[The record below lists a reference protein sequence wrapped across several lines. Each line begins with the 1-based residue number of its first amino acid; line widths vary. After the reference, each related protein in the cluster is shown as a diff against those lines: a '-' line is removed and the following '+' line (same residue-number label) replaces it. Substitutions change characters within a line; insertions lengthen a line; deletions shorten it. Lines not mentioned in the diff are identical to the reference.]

1 MGGLLERLG
10 ESIYPIGIDIDGDGA
25 RLLQLARGRNGL
37 RVHALAEISTASLT
51 KDGSEQKGTHSGQDS
66 LDGLLRAIP
75 RRVGNAG
82 FRGKECVVSVDDRWL
97 RTRAVR
103 QPQMPDSECDKAVRL
118 DGAQRLGFSP
128 DESVEI
134 GWLRAGEV
142 AQGDD
147 VRDELIYLGASSERL
162 NSVGMGLAMGGL
174 RPIAMEPSFIAIAR
188 CMGRTLRRKQ
198 DEQVVRAV
206 IEIGRTMT
214 RVLITRGWRVG
225 LYRTIEVGGEMMTHQ
240 AAERLGLE
248 PETIEDLRRQ
258 RMYRTV
264 GGDVEIDEKVDRA
277 IFDAVR
283 PLMGDL
289 AHEITL
295 CLRHYTV
302 TFRGSRP
309 TKCVIVGSESLEPRL
324 EEVVGAAVHLPTVLG
339 HPFKGVTLPE
349 NTRQIDRCGVLAGWS
364 AAGGL
369 SLQPMDRR
377 SSGRVKALRRGSTD
391 HETDLEVG
399 RDALQE
405 GMREAA

>member
-10 ESIYPIGIDIDGDGA
+10 ESVYPIGIDLDADGA
-25 RLLQLARGRNGL
+25 RLLQLARGRSGL
-37 RVHALAEISTASLT
+37 RVVALAEISAVSLT
-51 KDGSEQKGTHSGQDS
+51 KDGAEKTDTQSGEGS
-66 LDGLLRAIP
+66 LDALLRAIT

-82 FRGKECVVSVDDRWL
+82 FRGRECVVSVDDRWL
-97 RTRAVR
+97 RTRSVR
-103 QPQMPDSECDKAVRL
+103 QTQMPDSECDKAVRL

-128 DESVEI
+128 EESVEI

-147 VRDELIYLGASSERL
+147 VRDELIYLGAQSERL

-225 LYRTIEVGGEMMTHQ
+225 LYRTIEVGGEMMTRQ

-264 GGDVEIDEKVDRA
+264 GGNVEIDEKVDRA

-309 TKCVIVGSESLEPRL
+309 MKCVIIGSESLEPRL
-324 EEVVGAAVHLPTVLG
+324 EEVVGGAVHLPTVLG

-349 NTRQIDRCGVLAGWS
+349 NARQIDRCGVLAGWS
-364 AAGGL
+364 VAGGL
-369 SLQPMDRR
+369 SLQPTDKRV
-377 SSGRVKALRRGSTD
+377 SGRAKGLRRGVSEC
-391 HETDLEVG
+391 ETELEVG
-399 RDALQE
+399 QDAPQE
-405 GMREAA
+405 VRREAA